1 MSNFVRRVRSLSH
14 FLGAACAV
22 AIFFPTVLV
31 SVGLLPR
38 IWKGEVEG
46 STNHVLLFDAFLF
59 FALAAPVTGIL
70 SMILNALIK
79 RALIRRSPTLEL
91 DTIRRTTRIAVA
103 ATLSGFVWFVLF
115 PFVFFATGGSR

>member
-1 MSNFVRRVRSLSH
+1 MSNFVTRVRSLSR

-22 AIFFPTVLV
+22 AILFPTVLV
-31 SVGLLPR
+31 SVALLPR

-59 FALAAPVTGIL
+59 FAFAAPVTGIL

-79 RALIRRSPTLEL
+79 RALIRECKNFKRPA
-91 DTIRRTTRIAVA
+91 RRDVAVKPRHSA
-103 ATLSGFVWFVLF
+103 SSYVDLRAEQ
-115 PFVFFATGGSR
+115 R